1 MSDNVIS
8 YVEMCRRESASLQ
21 RGMNFRLGGHHSVIL
36 MSLRLN
42 APYRDRIEDGGT
54 TLIYEGHDHAKTA
67 DCADPKVVDQPER
80 YVSGTFTENG
90 KFHLAA
96 QEAKASRRSPERVRV
111 YEKIHSGIWSYN
123 GMFHLVDSWTEMDQY
138 RLVFKFR
145 LEAIE
150 GDEDSDIVLKAPVP
164 RRRIIPTSV
173 KLAVW
178 KRDGAKCVMCGAV
191 DELHFDH
198 DLPWSKGGTSIT
210 EENVQLLCA
219 RHNLQ
224 KHDRIV

>member
-1 MSDNVIS
+1 LSDNIIS
-8 YVEMCRRESASLQ
+8 YFEMCGREGVSLQ
-21 RGMNFRLGGHHSVIL
+21 RGMNFRVGGNHSVIL
-36 MSLRLN
+36 MSLRPN
-42 APYRDRIEDGGT
+42 APYRDRLEDDGT
-54 TLIYEGHDHAKTA
+54 TLIYEGHDYPKTP
-67 DCADPKVVDQPER
+67 DC
-80 YVSGTFTENG
+80 N
-90 KFHLAA
+90 
-96 QEAKASRRSPERVRV
+96 
-111 YEKIHSGIWSYN
+111 GIWAYN
-123 GMFHLVDSWTEMDQY
+123 GVFHLVDSWTEHDNH
-138 RLVFKFR
+138 RSVFKFR
-145 LEAIE
+145 LIAIE
-150 GDEDSDIVLKAPVP
+150 SDEDFDATPKMTAP

-178 KRDGAKCVMCGAV
+178 KRDGGNCVICGAA